1 MTNGQDIQPL
11 YLHSHNAANEP
22 VTLHTGPVVL
32 RVGARTSEGRGRLVL
47 GFLPSTGLRLE
58 VDIASGAAPDAGS
71 RVQADVAAGV
81 ADALV
86 NSVRMGFEEE
96 KAFSSA
102 KLELLRVDREGL
114 DPAVQGGRWNAKFRR
129 RA

>member
-11 YLHSHNAANEP
+11 YLHSHNAAHEP
-22 VTLHTGPVVL
+22 VTLHTGTVVL

-71 RVQADVAAGV
+71 RVQADVAGGV

-86 NSVRMGFEEE
+86 NSVRIGFEEE
-96 KAFSSA
+96 KAFSAIEAGISRF
-102 KLELLRVDREGL
+102 ET
-114 DPAVQGGRWNAKFRR
+114 
-129 RA
+129 